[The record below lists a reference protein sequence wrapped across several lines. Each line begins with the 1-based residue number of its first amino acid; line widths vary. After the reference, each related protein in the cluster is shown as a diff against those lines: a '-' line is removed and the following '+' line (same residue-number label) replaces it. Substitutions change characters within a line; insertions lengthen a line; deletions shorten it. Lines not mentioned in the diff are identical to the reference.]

1 MFTSSLARRGGAR
14 LTAATALVALTVA
27 GTALAGAPAAFA
39 APVPGDNG
47 TVKIHTPDTDP
58 GDPKDEPKVCE
69 FYLDATG
76 FDAMQNVHWS
86 IETQPHV
93 NGGDTASGDLVA
105 DANGAAH
112 TDNVP
117 LDNGQYKLTWT
128 FTGENGAG
136 KMKVF
141 KVDCTGSSPSPTPT
155 PTPTPTSTH
164 PGGPGGPHGGPPAG
178 GGGLARTEDFSP
190 VAGAAAAGLVVV
202 GGVVYFRLRRR
213 PDGAA

>member
-1 MFTSSLARRGGAR
+1 MSTSLIPRRRGAR
-14 LTAATALVALTVA
+14 LTAATALAALTVT

-58 GDPKDEPKVCE
+58 GDPRDEPKVCE
-69 FYLDATG
+69 FYLDGTG
-76 FDAMQNVHWS
+76 FDAMQKFHWS

-93 NGGDTASGDLVA
+93 QGGDTASGDLVA
-105 DANGAAH
+105 DATGAAH

-117 LDNGQYKLTWT
+117 LEDGMYKLTWK
-128 FTGENGAG
+128 FEGENGAG

-141 KVDCTGSSPSPTPT
+141 KVDCAGSTPSPTPT
-155 PTPTPTSTH
+155 PTPTSTP

-178 GGGLARTEDFSP
+178 GGGLARTEGFSP